1 MVIRHP
7 VVAEAIARYSMPHLF
22 EKTAAGGYAAAGKV
36 ALAVLKFLGKQALR
50 GGKATL
56 RGGKHLAK
64 NKYITTPLT
73 VGGTATIFSGVS
85 KGVDHML
92 LPKELQMKQLA
103 DNAAADHA
111 ADVQIEA
118 NKQILADQEKSH
130 QQILADQE
138 KARQQILA
146 DQAKAHQDALVAE
159 EQSADRQRGFLGNLG
174 KSWTSVPG
182 HLSNIGS
189 SPQTAIPGLVSPALQ
204 LAGGLWGLKT
214 LGKHLTSDKDKDEKR
229 KGMKPMDYIG
239 PAALLGSGILAGGM
253 RLGQPKPPAS

>member
-7 VVAEAIARYSMPHLF
+7 VVAEAIARHSMPHLF
-22 EKTAAGGYAAAGKV
+22 EKTAAGGLV
-36 ALAVLKFLGKQALR
+36 SVLKAIGPWLVR
-50 GGKATL
+50 GGKFAWH
-56 RGGKHLAK
+56 GGKYLATK
-64 NKYITTPLT
+64 PYIRTPLA
-73 VGGTATIFSGVS
+73 VAGTAAAFSGTS
-85 KGVDHML
+85 KALEHAL
-92 LPKELQMKQLA
+92 LPKELEMQQLA
-103 DNAAADHA
+103 QNAAADHA

-118 NKQILADQEKSH
+118 NKQLLADQEKSH

-214 LGKHLTSDKDKDEKR
+214 LGKQLTADKDEKEKR
-229 KGMKPMDYIG
+229 KGIRPMDYIG